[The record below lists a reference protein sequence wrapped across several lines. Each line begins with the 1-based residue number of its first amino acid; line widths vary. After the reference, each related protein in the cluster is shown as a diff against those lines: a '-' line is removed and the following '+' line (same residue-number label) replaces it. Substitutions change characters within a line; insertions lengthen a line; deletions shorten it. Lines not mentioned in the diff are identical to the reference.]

1 MEITTD
7 NVERDV
13 LCWHD
18 LTDSERAEFSYIDTE
33 EAQDEAGFFRFQETA
48 YDLGEFCRITKR
60 STGVDTHPCTLKVDD
75 DSPLLEWNG
84 YLSDSYH
91 SMVLVRYV
99 GFLEA
104 VIVGIAAS

>member
-1 MEITTD
+1 M
-7 NVERDV
+7 
-13 LCWHD
+13 
-18 LTDSERAEFSYIDTE
+18 
-33 EAQDEAGFFRFQETA
+33 QDEAGFFRFQETT
-48 YDLGEFCRITKR
+48 YDLGEFCRITRR
-60 STGVDTHPCTLKVDD
+60 SASTDTHPCTLKVDD
-75 DSPLLEWNG
+75 DGPLLQWNG